1 MDELLIDEHL
11 SIPMSEIE
19 MSAVRS
25 RGPGGQNV
33 NKVAT
38 AVQLRFDIESSR
50 ALPEDV
56 RERMLARDDR
66 RISKGVIVIKSQQ
79 YRSQARNRAAALE
92 RLADTVRSALHEAPK
107 RIPTH
112 PGEPC
117 HPGGAASPPCRAAS
131 EYVSVLRAEHS

>member
-107 RIPTH
+107 RIPTR
-112 PGEPC
+112 PGKAAKQRRLDDKARR
-117 HPGGAASPPCRAAS
+117 GALKRSRSKIPD
-131 EYVSVLRAEHS
+131 E